1 MKPLKNH
8 LYHLLKLVKKL
19 KNLVSKQ
26 KKITEVEESNQFEDN
41 YNSLRKREK
50 MTEKEV
56 CFNRGKEC
64 KKLKKNNCFEVLL
77 MRKG

>member
-1 MKPLKNH
+1 MKSLKNH
-8 LYHLLKLVKKL
+8 LYHQLKLANL
-19 KNLVSKQ
+19 KNLASKL